1 MAPWPIRSGL
11 VNDEPRP
18 QHRPKPQ
25 RSLTAAAAVFFVL
38 GVVILAWNIPLPLV
52 AFSPGPVGDASAAV
66 IVEGHPVQKPHGEL
80 LMLTVE
86 SQPLNAF
93 EAVVAGIDPT
103 VDVLSRGRV
112 RPPNQSDEEYQ
123 RLNLQ
128 MMDQST
134 ATAITVALSKLN
146 LGSQA
151 HSVFITGYAA
161 ATPAGKVLQIGDQ
174 ITAID
179 GQKVTSV
186 DDLAPAMAG
195 KKPGNSVKLTVLRDG
210 EEHSYDIELAENPDT
225 PGQPFIGIFIRQ
237 LPFWID
243 VNPGIVGGP
252 SAGMMY
258 TLAIIETLSNGDL
271 AHGHVVAGTGTISSD
286 GTVGAI
292 GGVRQKVVAAEAAG
306 AEYMILP
313 QANYEAAMTAPRHSM
328 KLVPV
333 STIDDALQFLGSL

>member
-1 MAPWPIRSGL
+1 MGDTIRPVS
-11 VNDEPRP
+11 DQSP
-18 QHRPKPQ
+18 PKPQ
-25 RSLTAAAAVFFVL
+25 RSLTAAAIVFFVL
-38 GVVILAWNIPLPLV
+38 GLVVLAWNIPLPLV
-52 AFSPGPVGDASAAV
+52 AWSPGPVGDASAAV
-66 IVEGHPVQKPHGEL
+66 IVEGHPVQQPHGEL

-103 VDVLSRGRV
+103 VDVLARNRV
-112 RPPNQSDEEYQ
+112 RKPGVSDEQYQ

-146 LGSQA
+146 LEAQA
-151 HSVFITGYAA
+151 DKVFITGYAA
-161 ATPAGKVLQIGDQ
+161 STPAGKVLRIGDQ
-174 ITAID
+174 ITAIE
-179 GQKVTSV
+179 GKKVTGV
-186 DDLAPAMAG
+186 DDLAPALAG
-195 KKPGNSVKLTVLRDG
+195 KKPGDTIRLTVLRSG
-210 EEHSYDIELAENPDT
+210 EEHTYDIELAENPDT
-225 PGQPFIGIFIRQ
+225 PGQAFIGIFIRQ

-271 AHGHVVAGTGTISSD
+271 AHGHVVAGTGTISPD
-286 GTVGAI
+286 GKVGAI

-306 AEYMILP
+306 AEYMLVP
-313 QANYEAAMTAPRHSM
+313 QANYDAAMTAPRHSM
-328 KLVPV
+328 ELKRV
-333 STIDDALQFLGSL
+333 STIDDALAFLASLPAA